1 VFKVAVIEVGERVYR
16 FIFAND
22 RRTDAFIQAAATAWW
37 RRSGR

>member
-1 VFKVAVIEVGERVYR
+1 VAVIEVGERVYR

-22 RRTDAFIQAAATAWW
+22 RRTDAFAQAAAAWW